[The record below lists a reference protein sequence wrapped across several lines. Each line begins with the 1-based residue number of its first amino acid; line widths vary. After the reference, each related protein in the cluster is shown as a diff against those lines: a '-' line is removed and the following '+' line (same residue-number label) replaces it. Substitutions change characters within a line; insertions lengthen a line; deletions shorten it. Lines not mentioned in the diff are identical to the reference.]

1 MKYILPMTILISVL
15 FYSRLNIG
23 EQFTMID
30 TPGFG
35 DNMENEERTID
46 ELVDVLKNNVR

>member
-1 MKYILPMTILISVL
+1 MKHILPMAILISVL

-35 DNMENEERTID
+35 DNMENEEKTID
-46 ELVDVLKNNVR
+46 ELVEVLKNHVR